1 MAVKQI
7 GEEVKWNHFYLH
19 VHLHVLHGAG
29 ALKTANVKSCL
40 LLLWLLILSGH
51 FLTHSLNHSLVIHW
65 SANSLVHLPEHL
77 SFTCPLSRFCSTND
91 LRDGSISF
99 NSKTKKNIVICY
111 RLCSAARKNEWEK
124 RETKDFFKKA
134 DWCICLFYKAKRKK
148 KSKKLIKREKAYY
161 DRFVSEQRN
170 KERRIPI
177 WLVSLH
183 NNFRR
188 EQKDKR
194 TTFLSLEGEQQTKE
208 SGSQQRWEKWRRKW
222 KQNESSPLRRVES
235 PKNRKEGKKSQ

>member
-1 MAVKQI
+1 MYIYMYCTVRVLWKLRM
-7 GEEVKWNHFYLH
+7 WNHVFCCSGYWFCQAIFLPTRSIIH
-19 VHLHVLHGAG
+19 WSFTGPQ
-29 ALKTANVKSCL
+29 TL
-40 LLLWLLILSGH
+40 LFTCQSICPLLV
-51 FLTHSLNHSLVIHW
+51 HSLVFARQMIWGMGQSH
-65 SANSLVHLPEHL
+65 
-77 SFTCPLSRFCSTND
+77 STA
-91 LRDGSISF
+91 
-99 NSKTKKNIVICY
+99 KQKKNIVTCY

-177 WLVSLH
+177 WLISLH

-194 TTFLSLEGEQQTKE
+194 TTFLSLESEQQTKE

-222 KQNESSPLRRVES
+222 KQNESSPARRVES